1 MCDQSVARLLVD
13 DHGVDFDEAF
23 NIARNAISYTNH
35 TVMPEA
41 LEKWPINTFREL
53 LPRLYMFIDEV
64 DCLQRAAARAD
75 GNTDL
80 LASTAVLWDNTVRH
94 G

>member
-1 MCDQSVARLLVD
+1 MASF
-13 DHGVDFDEAF
+13 H
-23 NIARNAISYTNH
+23 TNH

-53 LPRLYMFIDEV
+53 LPRLYMFIGEAGRCYNEQLLV
-64 DCLQRAAARAD
+64 DSN
-75 GNTDL
+75 GNTET
-80 LASTAVLWDNTVRH
+80 SRPNSCVV